1 MATMGEIMKDPSKA
15 TEEDVK
21 AMRDIN
27 SLVNSLKEKMEPYQG
42 FNINAGRPM
51 KEIALRFYQESL
63 ILSAILE
70 AFVYNESYSF
80 ANLNKWVFDYVDK
93 DFMWEVSVP
102 YYNMCVAKLCNIGLL
117 KAVFQDENDNNPKI
131 TITDKGKEALR
142 QQTYAN
148 LAQSALFNY
157 QAGKMNEQSVKM
169 NEQSVELNKSIK
181 KLTAVSVIVSVAA
194 LLVAIV
200 ALFRAWQ

>member
-1 MATMGEIMKDPSKA
+1 MGEIMKDPSKA

-93 DFMWEVSVP
+93 DFMWEISVP

-117 KAVFQDENDNNPKI
+117 KAVFQDENDNNPNI

-157 QAGKMNEQSVKM
+157 QAGKM

>member
-1 MATMGEIMKDPSKA
+1 MATMGEILKDPSKA

-70 AFVYNESYSF
+70 AFVYIESYSF

-117 KAVFQDENDNNPKI
+117 KAVFQDENDNNPNI
-131 TITDKGKEALR
+131 TITDQGKEALR

-157 QAGKMNEQSVKM
+157 QASLSNEQSVK
-169 NEQSVELNKSIK
+169 LNRQIK
-181 KLTAVSVIVSVAA
+181 CITVVSAFVAFAA
-194 LLVAIV
+194 LVVAVI
-200 ALFRAWQ
+200 ALFK

>member
-93 DFMWEVSVP
+93 DFMWEISVP

-117 KAVFQDENDNNPKI
+117 KAVFQDENDNNPNI

-157 QAGKMNEQSVKM
+157 QAGKM

>member
-1 MATMGEIMKDPSKA
+1 MFEKQNNMATMGEIMKDPSKA
-15 TEEDVK
+15 TEEDFK
-21 AMRDIN
+21 TMRDIN

-51 KEIALRFYQESL
+51 KEIALRFYQENL

-70 AFVYNESYSF
+70 AFVYIESYSF

-117 KAVFQDENDNNPKI
+117 KAVFQDEHDNNPNI
-131 TITDKGKEALR
+131 TITDQGKEALR

-148 LAQSALFNY
+148 LAQSSLFNY
-157 QAGKMNEQSVKM
+157 QASLFNEQSVK
-169 NEQSVELNKSIK
+169 LNKQIK
-181 KLTAVSVIVSVAA
+181 WITVVSAFVAFAA
-194 LLVAIV
+194 LVVAII
-200 ALFRAWQ
+200 ALFKR